1 MGIDPKMEKNKLEKL
16 LTSVDKLLKFF
27 SEKKE
32 EKFEAI
38 KVKDGDTMVEYSALE
53 VGADVSISTAT
64 GSEVAPDGSYSLSND
79 VAFTV
84 KDGKIESV
92 ENTGDATPAKDEK
105 PAEELADEPKEAD
118 APAEAEAPKENEAV
132 KALEDR
138 VKALEDTIKTLMESI
153 NAVPSKEDVS
163 ELKSELK
170 SAYTKIQELS
180 KIPTQLSADSR
191 VEVKDSI
198 MDKYHK
204 IAAQYSK

>member
-1 MGIDPKMEKNKLEKL
+1 MEKNKLEKL

-84 KDGKIESV
+84 KDGKISEITSQ
-92 ENTGDATPAKDEK
+92 GDVAPAEDTPAETLADVPVDAPAIAET
-105 PAEELADEPKEAD
+105 PAEETKED
-118 APAEAEAPKENEAV
+118 EAV
-132 KALEDR
+132 KALTDR
-138 VKALEDTIKTLMESI
+138 VSALEETIKNLMESI
-153 NAVPSKEDVS
+153 NAVPSKQDVS
-163 ELKSELK
+163 ELKSELM
-170 SAYTKIQELS
+170 SAYSKIQELS
-180 KIPTQLSADSR
+180 KIPTQFSADTR
-191 VEVKDSI
+191 VEVKDSE
-198 MDKYHK
+198 MDKYRK
-204 IAAQYSK
+204 LAEKYSK